1 MKQKNVLILIL
12 SFFLVNVVTFSLI
25 YTVQSKPFM
34 DEIFHIPQTIK
45 YCRGYFDE
53 WDPKITT
60 LPGLYYISVGVLM
73 PLSALTGVDLC
84 SVCGLRAINLIVSSV
99 NFYLIYNIVKRL
111 HPSVTEDW
119 KLLMTAAN
127 LAMLPPL
134 YFFTFLYY
142 TDTVSTCLVL
152 LCYLLHLQ
160 RRPWLAATAG
170 FMAVITRQTNII
182 WVAFFAF
189 ETIIEYLKEEA
200 VWRRKKKITSVV
212 ESSFK
217 YLQILNFVVIDLS
230 KQDSYKVG
238 HFIGRVLSSV
248 IGYLMIGLMFF
259 GFVVYNRGIVVGD
272 RTAHSVTLHLP
283 QLLYFALFASVF
295 SGPHFVVKVRQFFQA
310 VLLKR
315 MYYLVALGLC
325 VLAIHLNTTAHPYLL
340 ADNRHYTFYVWK
352 RLLSKEKLRDLVI
365 PWYIYGLYC
374 IHDSVKHKS
383 ITFQIAYWGCILL
396 NLVPQRLLEFRYFIV
411 PYLMFRLQMKP
422 GLFWQLLFEGLLAL
436 LVNGLTVFMFVSRT
450 FYWPNNP
457 EPQRFIW

>member
-1 MKQKNVLILIL
+1 MKRKNLLVSLAL
-12 SFFLVNVVTFSLI
+12 FFFINCIIFSII
-25 YTVQSKPFM
+25 YSAQSKPFI

-84 SVCGLRAINLIVSSV
+84 CVYGLRAINMIVSAV
-99 NFYLIYNIVKRL
+99 NFYLIYNISKRL
-111 HPSVTEDW
+111 HPNVMDDW
-119 KLLMTAAN
+119 KHLMTAAN

-142 TDTVSTCLVL
+142 TDIVSTCLVL

-160 RRPWLAATAG
+160 HRPWLAATAG

-230 KQDSYKVG
+230 KQDSYKIG

-248 IGYLMIGLMFF
+248 IGYLLIGLMFF

-272 RTAHSVTLHLP
+272 RTAHAVTIHLP

-310 VLLKR
+310 VLLNR

-325 VLAIHLNTTAHPYLL
+325 VLAVHLNTMAHPYLL
-340 ADNRHYTFYVWK
+340 ADNRHYTFYLWK
-352 RLLSKEKLRDLVI
+352 RLFAKEKLRDLVI

-374 IHDSVKHKS
+374 IHDSIKHKS
-383 ITFQIAYWGCILL
+383 ITFQIAYWGCVVL

-422 GLFWQLLFEGLLAL
+422 GLFWQLLFEGLLAFA
-436 LVNGLTVFMFVSRT
+436 VNGLTVFMFVSRT
-450 FYWPNNP
+450 FYWPDSP